1 MTLFKTTKV
10 GLVDGLVDGLAESQ
24 EQIIKLIAENP
35 KVSKVE
41 MAMKIGISST
51 AIDKNIAVLKKK
63 GVIER
68 VGSDRSRYWKIL
80 K

>member
-1 MTLFKTTKV
+1 MFKTTKV